1 MESKE
6 VVINGVQVL
15 ITGYTTDPT
24 YHRVTGLLL
33 ASAPGN
39 GTNLPFQ
46 IITMSFRIQRW
57 SLKKDW
63 TVQIEGQT
71 VTDSIYDLDV
81 GPKPMD
87 VVPGPL
93 PPLFYSIPLG
103 PAWAPYQVQAAA
115 NDALFPGEWTFDT
128 NQSYAQM
135 ADGSMLASLVVA
147 GKLPTNTFSPGVGAP
162 VAGTVAVNA
171 TGGSLVG
178 GTTIRLTLCAL
189 DTNGLPSVPMAIAIV
204 PLPASVS

>member
-1 MESKE
+1 MDLAFHLA
-6 VVINGVQVL
+6 VTPRQRDGRGHRRC
-15 ITGYTTDPT
+15 ITKQSIAEAPNFWQTGSST
-24 YHRVTGLLL
+24 VTGLLL

-46 IITMSFRIQRW
+46 IVTMSFRIQRW

-63 TVQIEGQT
+63 SVQIEGQT
-71 VTDSIYDLDV
+71 VTDSMYDLDV
-81 GPKPMD
+81 RPKPMD

-135 ADGSMLASLVVA
+135 AGGYS
-147 GKLPTNTFSPGVGAP
+147 GGNFSP
-162 VAGTVAVNA
+162 
-171 TGGSLVG
+171 
-178 GTTIRLTLCAL
+178 
-189 DTNGLPSVPMAIAIV
+189 D
-204 PLPASVS
+204 PA